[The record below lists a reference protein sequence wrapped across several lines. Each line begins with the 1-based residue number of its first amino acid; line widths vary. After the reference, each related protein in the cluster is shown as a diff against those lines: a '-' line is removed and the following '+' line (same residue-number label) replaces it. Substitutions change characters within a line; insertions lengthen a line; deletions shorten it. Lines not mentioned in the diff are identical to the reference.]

1 MTENS
6 TNEKV
11 LKFLTNQPLGEDLF
25 ENKSQDKIAQVI
37 SDKIINDPEFKII
50 GIDGEWGS
58 GKSNLVRLL
67 DKKLENTHKFFVY
80 DVWGHQEDEQR
91 HSILSEIT
99 DFITITGI
107 VNGKN
112 DWNEKLKILTSKQ
125 KNTTTTNIPHL
136 SIGFIISLLLIIYI
150 PTVNTFAKGLH
161 FYWQIILVI
170 LPILLLFSLFIYY
183 YLRLRNK
190 GLNDKQ
196 NKLTAFQRFKK
207 YSFDATQQLFKIYN
221 NQKVDETKI
230 ELISEKEPTVKE
242 FRSWMR
248 DIDSDLNQKVVIVF
262 DNFDRLP
269 KRHILNI
276 WSSIHIFFAEEKY
289 KNIKVIIPFDREH
302 IQNAFKELNGSD
314 TKFGD
319 DYVNKTFDI
328 VFRITL
334 PIMSNWKK
342 FFTDQWKKAFASYD
356 EDELRLVVQVY
367 EFLNRRITP
376 REIIY
381 FINEIL
387 TIKLLDNNFKERY
400 VAIFVLKKDD
410 ILKNPLNAITN
421 LEYLKGLQA
430 FYSNDKDFAKQL
442 TAIVYHIDVEKAIEL
457 IYTQEL
463 KDSMN
468 KNDVEQFNK
477 ICKSEFI
484 DSIFNSAITELEI
497 LENPI
502 LTLSKLN
509 EETNLSKLHISQAWD
524 LFYSRILG
532 LDIGSKLEIEKWQL
546 TLLKNISDDIYLSKL
561 LANYYTLIDDS
572 NIENYADLIDD
583 ISKDLG
589 DNRISATL
597 NEKPISASNFIKLI
611 EYKSDDFEKYKFKPN
626 YYQLDLH
633 LSKLTIDEI
642 FELEHTDILAKTAKF
657 RQYRESLRTAL
668 NKFIDQNDI
677 ELANN
682 TLVKIK
688 ETVKE
693 AGDLKNLLEDV
704 KVYNIYANNT
714 SSDLPIINELISM
727 RIAKG
732 NTFSSSYKSTFNNV
746 LNTEDEERA
755 GKIAQIILQYISY
768 GELLLLSKTF
778 ENAPLFKQIIS
789 SMFPLP
795 SLKKTANVIDLINKY
810 QEIKESL
817 KIDDS
822 ELFIELNKWA
832 INKDNFDVNKLDD
845 EFINDSIKN
854 QDSRMTKD
862 FLEVFNTDF
871 KNFDKDTYEAV
882 FDNESDVHFKYFAYL
897 ELKNLTQESLD
908 VYENKFIELL
918 KTGNTISKQW
928 WIILKVYD
936 SNNSN
941 ISIINTFKNILDGIL
956 NSSIVLNIGKAKN
969 LLPYF
974 IKYNLLQDRFDVFRL
989 VIKND
994 FLSDTTFIELLINN
1008 SDYIKTIYRN
1018 VSQQDK
1024 DGFRNLL
1031 NEKRDDNTKFEKLA
1045 KALDIRRSPN
1055 DKSEKN

>member
-1 MTENS
+1 MEENS
-6 TNEKV
+6 KSDIF
-11 LKFLTNQPLGEDLF
+11 KFLTNQPLGEDLF
-25 ENKSQDKIAQVI
+25 ENKSQDKISQVI
-37 SDKIINDPEFKII
+37 SEKIINDPEFKII

-58 GKSNLVRLL
+58 GKSNLVKLL
-67 DKKLENTHKFFVY
+67 DKKLESTHKFFVY

-99 DFITITGI
+99 DFITVNGI

-112 DWNEKLKILTSKQ
+112 DWNEKLKILTSKR

-150 PTVNTFAKGLH
+150 PTVNTFAKGLY
-161 FYWQIILVI
+161 FYWQIILVL
-170 LPILLLFSLFIYY
+170 LPILLLFSLFVYY
-183 YLRLRNK
+183 YVRLRNK
-190 GLNDKQ
+190 GLNDDEQ
-196 NKLTAFQRFKK
+196 NKLTNFQRFKK

-230 ELISEKEPTVKE
+230 EVISEKEPTVKE

-248 DIDSDLNQKVVIVF
+248 DIDLDLNQKVVIVF

-342 FFTDQWKKAFASYD
+342 FFTEQWKKAFTGYN
-356 EDELRLVVQVY
+356 EDELKLVVQVY

-376 REIIY
+376 REIIS

-387 TIKLLDNNFKERY
+387 TIKLLDNSFKERY

-421 LEYLKGLQA
+421 LEYLKGLQS

-442 TAIVYHIDVEKAIEL
+442 TAIVYHIDVENAIEL

-463 KDSMN
+463 RDSMN
-468 KNDVEQFNK
+468 KNDVEQFNT

-502 LTLSKLN
+502 LTLSKLAD
-509 EETNLSKLHISQAWD
+509 ETNLSKLHISQAWD
-524 LFYSRILG
+524 LFYSKIQK
-532 LDIGSKLEIEKWQL
+532 LDFGSKLEIERWQV
-546 TLLKNISDDIYLSKL
+546 TLLKNISDNLYLSRL
-561 LANYYTLIDDS
+561 LANYYTLIDDT

-589 DNRISATL
+589 DDRITAIL
-597 NEKPISASNFIKLI
+597 NEKAISASNFIKII
-611 EYKSDDFEKYKFKPN
+611 EYKSNDYNKYKFN
-626 YYQLDLH
+626 TNFYQLDLH
-633 LSKLTIDEI
+633 LSKLKIEDVI
-642 FELEHTDILAKTAKF
+642 ALEHTDVLAQTHNL
-657 RQYRESLRTAL
+657 RQYRETLKSAF

-682 TLVKIK
+682 ILIKIK
-688 ETVKE
+688 ETVKGKAE
-693 AGDLKNLLEDV
+693 LKNLLEDITI
-704 KVYNIYANNT
+704 YTFYANNKT
-714 SSDLPIINELISM
+714 SELPIVNELIAM

-732 NTFSSSYKSTFNNV
+732 NSFSSSYKNYFNDV
-746 LNTEDEERA
+746 LNSENEEKA
-755 GKIAQIILQYISY
+755 SEIAKIILQYINY
-768 GELLLLSKTF
+768 DDLLLLSKTF
-778 ENAPLFKQIIS
+778 ENAPLFRQIILL
-789 SMFPLP
+789 MFPLT
-795 SLKKTANVIDLINKY
+795 SLKKTANILELINKY

-817 KIDDS
+817 KINDS
-822 ELFIELNKWA
+822 ELITELNEWE
-832 INKDNFDVNKLDD
+832 IDKDNFDVNKLND
-845 EFINDSIKN
+845 EFINDCVKN
-854 QDSRMTKD
+854 LHLRMTID
-862 FLEVFNTDF
+862 FLEVFNVEF
-871 KNFDKDTYEAV
+871 KNLDKDSYETV
-882 FDNESDVHFKYFAYL
+882 FDSESDVHFKYFEYL
-897 ELKNLTQESLD
+897 ELRSLTQESLD
-908 VYENKFIELL
+908 VYDSKFIELL
-918 KTGNTISKQW
+918 KSGNTINKQW
-928 WIILKVYD
+928 WTILKKYD
-936 SNNSN
+936 ENNDKL
-941 ISIINTFKNILDGIL
+941 SIINTLKNIRDQIL
-956 NSSIVLNIGKAKN
+956 NSSISVNLEVAK
-969 LLPYF
+969 LILPYF
-974 IKYNLLQDRFDVFRL
+974 VKYDLLSNQKDIFRL
-989 VIKND
+989 IIKNE
-994 FLSDTTFIELLINN
+994 FLSDSDFVKFLISN
-1008 SDYIKTIYRN
+1008 SDFGKNIY
-1018 VSQQDK
+1018 QQSPTTDK
-1024 DGFRNLL
+1024 DGFRNTI
-1031 NEKRDDNTKFEKLA
+1031 NEKRESNDLLEQLA
-1045 KALDIRRSPN
+1045 RKIDIRKPKGN
-1055 DKSEKN
+1055 SENQ

>member
-1 MTENS
+1 MAENS
-6 TNEKV
+6 TNERV

-67 DKKLENTHKFFVY
+67 DKKLESTHKFFVY

-99 DFITITGI
+99 DFITINGI
-107 VNGKN
+107 VDGKN

-161 FYWQIILVI
+161 FYWQIILVL
-170 LPILLLFSLFIYY
+170 LPILLLFSLFVYY

-196 NKLTAFQRFKK
+196 NNLTTFQRFKK
-207 YSFDATQQLFKIYN
+207 YGFDATQQLFKIYS

-230 ELISEKEPTVKE
+230 EVISEKEPTVKE

-248 DIDSDLNQKVVIVF
+248 DIDADLNQKVVIVF

-342 FFTDQWKKAFASYD
+342 FFTNQWEKAFISYD

-376 REIIY
+376 REIIS

-387 TIKLLDNNFKERY
+387 TIKLLDNSFKERY

-421 LEYLKGLQA
+421 LEYLKGLQS

-442 TAIVYHIDVEKAIEL
+442 TAIVYHIDVENAIEL

-463 KDSMN
+463 RDSMN
-468 KNDVEQFNK
+468 KNDVEQFNT

-484 DSIFNSAITELEI
+484 DSIFNSAISELEI

-509 EETNLSKLHISQAWD
+509 EETNLSKLHIGQAWD

-546 TLLKNISDDIYLSKL
+546 TLLKNISDNIYLSKL

-572 NIENYADLIDD
+572 NIENYADLIDN
-583 ISKDLG
+583 IAKDLG
-589 DNRISATL
+589 DDRISATL
-597 NEKPISASNFIKLI
+597 NEKTISASNFIKLI
-611 EYKSDDFEKYKFKPN
+611 EYKSDDYVKYKLKTNF
-626 YYQLDLH
+626 YQLDLH

-642 FELEHTDILAKTAKF
+642 FELEHTDVLSKTTKF

-668 NKFIDQNDI
+668 NKFIDQNNI

-693 AGDLKNLLEDV
+693 AADLKNLLEDL
-704 KVYNIYANNT
+704 KVYNIYTNNS
-714 SSDLPIINELISM
+714 SSDLPIINELIAM

-732 NTFSSSYKSTFNNV
+732 NTFNSSYKSTFNNV

-755 GKIAQIILQYISY
+755 DKIAQIILQYISY

-778 ENAPLFKQIIS
+778 ENSPLFRQIIL
-789 SMFPLP
+789 SMFPLN
-795 SLKKTANVIDLINKY
+795 SVKKTANIIDIINNY
-810 QEIKESL
+810 QEIKDSL

-822 ELFIELNKWA
+822 KLITELNKWE
-832 INKDNFDVNKLDD
+832 INKDNLDVNKLDD
-845 EFINDSIKN
+845 EFISDSIKN
-854 QDSRMTKD
+854 LDSRMTKD
-862 FLEVFNTDF
+862 LIQVFNTDF
-871 KNFDKDTYEAV
+871 KNLDRDSYETV
-882 FDNESDVHFKYFAYL
+882 FDNESDVHFKYFEHL
-897 ELKNLTQESLD
+897 ELASLTQESLN

-918 KTGNTISKQW
+918 KSDSEINKQW
-928 WIILKVYD
+928 WNILKKYD
-936 SNNSN
+936 ENNADLSV
-941 ISIINTFKNILDGIL
+941 INTLKNIRDQIL
-956 NSSIVLNIGKAKN
+956 NSSITLDVEAAK
-969 LLPYF
+969 LILPYF
-974 IKYNLLQDRFDVFRL
+974 VKYDLLSNQKDIFRL
-989 VIKND
+989 IIKNE
-994 FLSDTTFIELLINN
+994 FLSDSDFAKFLISN
-1008 SDYIKTIYRN
+1008 SDFAKNMY
-1018 VSQQDK
+1018 QQAPTTDK
-1024 DGFRNLL
+1024 DGFRNTI
-1031 NEKRDDNTKFEKLA
+1031 NEKRESNDVLEQLA
-1045 KALDIRRSPN
+1045 KKIDIRKPKGN
-1055 DKSEKN
+1055 TENK

>member
-1 MTENS
+1 MAENS
-6 TNEKV
+6 TNEKT

-67 DKKLENTHKFFVY
+67 DKKLESTHKFFVY

-99 DFITITGI
+99 DFITINGI
-107 VNGKN
+107 VDGKN

-161 FYWQIILVI
+161 FYWQIILVL
-170 LPILLLFSLFIYY
+170 LPILLLFSLFVYY

-196 NKLTAFQRFKK
+196 NNLTTFQRFKK

-230 ELISEKEPTVKE
+230 EVISEKEPTVKE
-242 FRSWMR
+242 FRNWMR

-342 FFTDQWKKAFASYD
+342 FFTDQWKKAFTSYN
-356 EDELRLVVQVY
+356 EDELKLVVQVY

-376 REIIY
+376 REIIS

-387 TIKLLDNNFKERY
+387 TIKLLDNSFKERY

-421 LEYLKGLQA
+421 LEYLKGLQS
-430 FYSNDKDFAKQL
+430 FYSNDKDFAKQV
-442 TAIVYHIDVEKAIEL
+442 TAIVYHIDVENAIEL

-502 LTLSKLN
+502 LTLSKLD

-524 LFYSRILG
+524 LFYSKIQK
-532 LDIGSKLEIEKWQL
+532 LDFGSKLEIERWQVS
-546 TLLKNISDDIYLSKL
+546 LLKNISDNLYLSRL

-589 DNRISATL
+589 EERIIAVL
-597 NEKPISASNFIKLI
+597 NEKSISASNFIKII
-611 EYKSDDFEKYKFKPN
+611 EYKSNDYNKYKFTTN
-626 YYQLDLH
+626 FYQLDLH
-633 LSKLTIDEI
+633 LSKLKIDEI
-642 FELEHTDILAKTAKF
+642 LELEHTDVLAKTGKF
-657 RQYRESLRTAL
+657 KQYRESLQTAL
-668 NKFIDQNDI
+668 NKFIDQNNI

-682 TLVKIK
+682 TLIKIK

-693 AGDLKNLLEDV
+693 RADLKNLLEDI
-704 KVYNIYANNT
+704 KIYSFYSNNT
-714 SSDLPIINELISM
+714 TSHLPIINELIAM

-732 NTFSSSYKSTFNNV
+732 NAFNSSYKSTFNNV
-746 LNTEDEERA
+746 LNSEDKERA
-755 GKIAQIILQYISY
+755 GETAQIILQYIPY
-768 GELLLLSKTF
+768 DELLLLSKTF
-778 ENAPLFKQIIS
+778 QDSPLFRQIILL
-789 SMFPLP
+789 MFADS
-795 SLKKTANVIDLINKY
+795 SLKKTANIKNLINKY
-810 QEIKESL
+810 EEIKENL
-817 KIDDS
+817 KITDNK
-822 ELFIELNKWA
+822 LILELNKWET
-832 INKDNFDVNKLDD
+832 DNSKFDIDNIDV
-845 EFINDSIKN
+845 EFICDCLSNDELSISRNFLKAFN
-854 QDSRMTKD
+854 DTFTALSKEDYETVFRTDS
-862 FLEVFNTDF
+862 NI
-871 KNFDKDTYEAV
+871 
-882 FDNESDVHFKYFAYL
+882 HFEYFENL
-897 ELKNLTQESLD
+897 ELESLTQLSLD
-908 VYENKFIELL
+908 VFESVLIEKLKDNSLTEKHWNVLKKYDENNLELSIV
-918 KTGNTISKQW
+918 NT
-928 WIILKVYD
+928 L
-936 SNNSN
+936 
-941 ISIINTFKNILDGIL
+941 KNIRDQIL
-956 NSSIVLNIGKAKN
+956 NSSITLNVQVAK
-969 LLPYF
+969 LVLPYF
-974 IKYNLLQDRFDVFRL
+974 IKYNLLSNQKDIFRL
-989 VIKND
+989 IIKNE
-994 FLSDTTFIELLINN
+994 FLSDSDFVNLLVTN
-1008 SDYIKTIYRN
+1008 SDFAKNMY
-1018 VSQQDK
+1018 QQASTTDK
-1024 DGFRNLL
+1024 DGFRNII
-1031 NEKRDDNTKFEKLA
+1031 NEKREENSLLETLA
-1045 KALDIRRSPN
+1045 KSIDIR
-1055 DKSEKN
+1055 KTKEK

>member
-1 MTENS
+1 MEENS
-6 TNEKV
+6 KSEIF
-11 LKFLTNQPLGEDLF
+11 KFLTNQPLGEDLF

-37 SDKIINDPEFKII
+37 SEKIINDPEFKII

-67 DKKLENTHKFFVY
+67 DKKLESTHKFFVY

-99 DFITITGI
+99 DFITVNGI

-112 DWNEKLKILTSKQ
+112 DWNEKLKILTSKR

-150 PTVNTFAKGLH
+150 PTVNTFAKGLY
-161 FYWQIILVI
+161 FYWQIILVL
-170 LPILLLFSLFIYY
+170 LPILLLFSLFVYY
-183 YLRLRNK
+183 YVRLRNK
-190 GLNDKQ
+190 GLNDDEQ
-196 NKLTAFQRFKK
+196 NKLTNFQRFKK

-230 ELISEKEPTVKE
+230 EVISEKEPTVKE

-248 DIDSDLNQKVVIVF
+248 DIDLDLNQKVVIVF

-302 IQNAFKELNGSD
+302 IQNAFKELNGLD

-342 FFTDQWKKAFASYD
+342 FFTEQWKKAFTGYN
-356 EDELRLVVQVY
+356 EDELKLVVQVY

-376 REIIY
+376 REIIS

-387 TIKLLDNNFKERY
+387 TIKLLDNSFKERY

-410 ILKNPLNAITN
+410 ILQNPLNAITN
-421 LEYLKGLQA
+421 LEYLKGLQS

-442 TAIVYHIDVEKAIEL
+442 TAIVYHIDVENAIEL

-463 KDSMN
+463 RDSMN
-468 KNDVEQFNK
+468 KNDVEQFNT

-502 LTLSKLN
+502 LTLSKLA

-524 LFYSRILG
+524 LFYSKILK
-532 LDIGSKLEIEKWQL
+532 LDIVRKLEIENWQVS
-546 TLLKNISDDIYLSKL
+546 LLRNISDDTYLSKL
-561 LANYYTLIDDS
+561 LANYYTLIDDT
-572 NIENYADLIDD
+572 NIENYADLIDN

-589 DNRISATL
+589 DDRINAAL
-597 NEKPISASNFIKLI
+597 NEKTISASNFIKLI
-611 EYKSDDFEKYKFKPN
+611 EYKSDDYEKYKLKTNF
-626 YYQLDLH
+626 YQLDLH
-633 LSKLTIDEI
+633 LSKLKIEEI
-642 FELEHTDILAKTAKF
+642 FELEHTDILAKTTKF
-657 RQYRESLRTAL
+657 RQYRESLKTEL
-668 NKFIDQNDI
+668 NKFIDQNNS

-682 TLVKIK
+682 TLIKIK

-693 AGDLKNLLEDV
+693 TADLKNLLEDV
-704 KVYNIYANNT
+704 KVYTIFANNT
-714 SSDLPIINELISM
+714 SSDLPIINELIAM

-732 NTFSSSYKSTFNNV
+732 NTFSTSYKSTFNNV
-746 LNTEDEERA
+746 LNTEDKDRA
-755 GKIAQIILQYISY
+755 SKIAQIILQYISY

-778 ENAPLFKQIIS
+778 ENAPLFRQIIL
-789 SMFPLP
+789 SMFPLT
-795 SLKKTANVIDLINKY
+795 SVKKTANIIDLINKY

-817 KIDDS
+817 KIDDN
-822 ELFIELNKWA
+822 ELITELNKWK

-845 EFINDSIKN
+845 EFLKDSIANLDFKI
-854 QDSRMTKD
+854 TKD
-862 FLEVFNTDF
+862 FLEVFNSDF
-871 KNFDKDTYEAV
+871 KNFYKDTYETV
-882 FDNESDVHFKYFAYL
+882 FDDESDIHFKYFEYL
-897 ELKNLTQESLD
+897 DLESLTQESLD

-918 KTGNTISKQW
+918 KSSNTIDKQW
-928 WIILKVYD
+928 WRILKKYD
-936 SNNSN
+936 ENNADLSVV
-941 ISIINTFKNILDGIL
+941 NTLKNIRDQIL
-956 NSSIVLNIGKAKN
+956 NSSITLNLEVAK
-969 LLPYF
+969 LILPYF
-974 IKYNLLQDRFDVFRL
+974 LKYDLLSNQKDIFRL
-989 VIKND
+989 IIKNE
-994 FLSDTTFIELLINN
+994 FLSDSDFVKFLISN
-1008 SDYIKTIYRN
+1008 SDFAKNIY
-1018 VSQQDK
+1018 QQAPTTDK
-1024 DGFRNLL
+1024 DGFRNTI
-1031 NEKRDDNTKFEKLA
+1031 NEKRESNDLLEQLA
-1045 KALDIRRSPN
+1045 KKIDIRKPKGN
-1055 DKSEKN
+1055 TENQ